1 MNYYAALDVA
11 LRSVQL
17 CVVDGSGGI
26 QAERQVDPEAEWIDA
41 FLRTI
46 GLPIT
51 SVGLDA
57 GTLIQYLT
65 YGLREIGY
73 PEEIWRAT

>member
-17 CVVDGSGGI
+17 CVVDGNGEI
-26 QAERQVDPEAEWIDA
+26 QADSQVDSEAEWIDA
-41 FLRTI
+41 FLRKP
-46 GLPIT
+46 GLPTT

-65 YGLREIGY
+65 FGLREIGY